1 MAKIIWLGSLYFN
14 HKAQK
19 PGTSYYEKDGSI
31 TIRNT
36 AKGKEISWLPLDHML
51 VAQRCVCTSVSWNQL
66 DENRLIKGTITKID
80 GRDYLCRSLIT
91 EPNAIFRSEWDR
103 FVDEYEGS
111 GIDIQWKIYTIG
123 QEISKD
129 RGIPG
134 LMDMCFVRGYLS
146 SRYDSLVGTSI
157 QHHGAGFR
165 PVLEPVLPATGDLS
179 SFIGKDIILLGPNM
193 EHIKGVLTGFSDYDI
208 ELDLPLGLP
217 ADCSWAVGKGPAV
230 ITRSFTPWMI
240 DEEADL
246 C

>member
-51 VAQRCVCTSVSWNQL
+51 VAQRCVCTNVSWNQM

-157 QHHGAGFR
+157 QHHGTGFR

-179 SFIGKDIILLGPNM
+179 PFIKIRQGYPRLYRRGRNCRNKYNN
-193 EHIKGVLTGFSDYDI
+193 
-208 ELDLPLGLP
+208 
-217 ADCSWAVGKGPAV
+217 
-230 ITRSFTPWMI
+230 
-240 DEEADL
+240 
-246 C
+246 

>member
-1 MAKIIWLGSLYFN
+1 MAKIIRLGSLYFN
-14 HKAQK
+14 SKAQK
-19 PGTSYYEKDGSI
+19 PGASYNEENGSI
-31 TIRNT
+31 AIRST
-36 AKGKEISWLPLDHML
+36 AKDKQISWLPLDRML
-51 VAQRCVCTSVSWNQL
+51 VAQKCVCTNASWNQL
-66 DENRLIKGTITKID
+66 DENGLIKGNITKID
-80 GRDYLCRSLIT
+80 GRDYLCRSLVT
-91 EPNAIFRSEWDR
+91 EPNAVFRSEWDR
-103 FVDEYEGS
+103 FVDKYEGS
-111 GIDIQWKIYTIG
+111 SIDIQWKIYTIG

-134 LMDMCFVRGYLS
+134 LMDMCFVRGCLS

-179 SFIGKDIILLGPNM
+179 PFIEKDITLLGPKM
-193 EHIKGVLTGFSDYDI
+193 ERIMGTLVGFSDYDI
-208 ELDLPLGLP
+208 ELEGAIGLP
-217 ADCSWAVGKGPAV
+217 VDCPWIAGRVPAI